1 MNKALFAKV
10 KEKTKDTRL
19 SEKYL
24 KAITERH
31 GGSIEDDSTDEEDIE
46 RTATFIAEV
55 AIDAQAE
62 ATRWAQNAKK
72 GNPKT
77 KPSKGDGNDTDDDT
91 DDDDDSTDTTKGKG
105 KGKHGDNSNDERIA
119 ALEKEL
125 AEVKAERT
133 RGARMAEINA
143 AFEKHKIPAFL
154 RDRLGKSIADDEDVE
169 TAVAALKQDC
179 ITNGLISDKAEGSK
193 AASDKQVDEAAD
205 ALLESITAK

>member
-1 MNKALFAKV
+1 MNKALYAKV

-31 GGSIEDDSTDEEDIE
+31 GGSIEDDSTDEDEIE
-46 RTATFIAEV
+46 KTATQIAEI
-55 AIDAQAE
+55 AADAQAE
-62 ATRWAQNAKK
+62 ATRWAQKAK
-72 GNPKT
+72 GNKT
-77 KPSKGDGNDTDDDT
+77 TTKTTKEDDDTDDDNDTDDDT
-91 DDDDDSTDTTKGKG
+91 SKGGSKGKG
-105 KGKHGDNSNDERIA
+105 KSGDNSADERIA

-133 RGARMAEINA
+133 RGARKAEINA

-169 TAVAALKQDC
+169 AAVSALKQDC
-179 ITNGLISDKAEGSK
+179 ITNGLISDNPEGGK
-193 AASDKQVDEAAD
+193 AASEKQVDEAAD